1 MGQSF
6 HRKQI
11 PLGRGSKT
19 HGIGFKYVEPHA
31 PTARDLK
38 PTELAEREKTK
49 AAVEASRGVRKWNI
63 FALERFSGLTL
74 DAWEDVI
81 LAKKN
86 VDRYL
91 PTEKAVDRS
100 MQMVRTAVGKHCDQN
115 GVEVD
120 RLLQSLERRRSR
132 IPPNGYLNEALTFLI
147 KQLSKALVKVLRE
160 QERVE
165 Q

>member
-1 MGQSF
+1 MGKAY
-6 HRKQI
+6 HRKRI
-11 PLGRGSKT
+11 SVEHPHTR
-19 HGIGFKYVEPHA
+19 GIGIRYVVRRA
-31 PTARDLK
+31 PTARDLT

-49 AAVEASRGVRKWNI
+49 AAVEASRGVREWNI
-63 FALERFSGLTL
+63 FALQRFSAFTL
-74 DAWEDVI
+74 DRWEDVI

-86 VDRYL
+86 VDRYFS
-91 PTEKAVDRS
+91 TEKAVDRA

-132 IPPNGYLNEALTFLI
+132 ISPDGYLNEALTFLI
-147 KQLSKALVKVLRE
+147 KRLSEALEKVLRE